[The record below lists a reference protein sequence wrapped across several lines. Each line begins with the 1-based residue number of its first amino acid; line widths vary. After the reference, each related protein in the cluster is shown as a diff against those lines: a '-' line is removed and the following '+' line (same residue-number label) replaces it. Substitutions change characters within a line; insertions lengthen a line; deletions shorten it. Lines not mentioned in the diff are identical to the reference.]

1 VRRQTTPSSMFAPPL
16 STKVCAHCSGRLSRT
31 AAWCPTC
38 QKSTLPHIAGKL
50 ASPAKRLAAY
60 LFDILA
66 PSFGTGAIS
75 RLLLGAGP
83 GHGKLTTAILLTW
96 AVWSMFLFANGMTPG
111 KWLVNIYVIDEAGD
125 PAGFFRMLVREWIG
139 KPISM
144 MVFCLGYVW
153 ILIDQDNQGWHDKL
167 VDTYVVED

>member
-1 VRRQTTPSSMFAPPL
+1 MFAPPL

-50 ASPAKRLAAY
+50 ASPGKRLAAY

-83 GHGKLTTAILLTW
+83 GHGKLTTAILLAW